1 MVTSGVGDVPAIA
14 NSRECCSCRRW
25 VTAALL
31 AVGPIGSEAMCGLCV
46 AIGELRDAI
55 RRNTLS
61 EHREEAVHQAL
72 WRAHVLVVNSGRG
85 PPSRPY
91 APLVTGDQAA
101 SE

>member
-1 MVTSGVGDVPAIA
+1 MTSGVGEVPAIA

-46 AIGELRDAI
+46 AVGELQDAI
-55 RRNTLS
+55 RRSSLT
-61 EHREEAVHQAL
+61 EDREEAVHQAL
-72 WRAHVLVVNSGRG
+72 WRAHALVVNCGRG
-85 PPSRPY
+85 TPSRPY
-91 APLVTGDQAA
+91 TPLVTGEQAA